1 MKNKSA
7 ITLLFVSN
15 IISGFAQ
22 GISMM
27 AIPWYFIE
35 IVNEPSLFTFAYAI
49 ITFLTLF
56 WGLYAGTIID
66 RYPRKTVFIITNI
79 ICGTIIATVAA
90 SGYYL
95 GDVNHY
101 LVLLVF
107 GVTIFNYNIHYPNLY
122 AFGQEITEQRNYGKL
137 NSYIEIQGQ
146 VTSMM
151 AGAFAAILLSGSL
164 NNEFV
169 IAGISIPLP
178 FNIEPWSIQKVFLMD
193 AITYFIGVGIF
204 FFIRYTPISTKE
216 IHKGTLFTRLKGG
229 FTYLKQNRSIFYFG
243 VFSYMLFAFTLVE
256 VHVLL
261 PGYVKR
267 FLNESVNVYAS
278 AEVYYSFGAILSG
291 ILIFRIFQKYSAY
304 LGVVFLMIVVSFAF
318 LSMSFYENIWLF
330 FLANLVLGIC
340 NAGVRILRTTYL
352 FTHVPNN
359 VIGRANSLF
368 SSINVLVRS
377 LMIFFFSL
385 PFFLEGNNIRWGYFI
400 GAIFVILSVVPLLLS
415 YKKEKKI
422 VNKTT

>member
-1 MKNKSA
+1 M
-7 ITLLFVSN
+7 
-15 IISGFAQ
+15 
-22 GISMM
+22 
-27 AIPWYFIE
+27 
-35 IVNEPSLFTFAYAI
+35 
-49 ITFLTLF
+49 
-56 WGLYAGTIID
+56 
-66 RYPRKTVFIITNI
+66 
-79 ICGTIIATVAA
+79 
-90 SGYYL
+90 
-95 GDVNHY
+95 
-101 LVLLVF
+101 
-107 GVTIFNYNIHYPNLY
+107 
-122 AFGQEITEQRNYGKL
+122 
-137 NSYIEIQGQ
+137 
-146 VTSMM
+146 
-151 AGAFAAILLSGSL
+151 
-164 NNEFV
+164 
-169 IAGISIPLP
+169 
-178 FNIEPWSIQKVFLMD
+178 
-193 AITYFIGVGIF
+193 
-204 FFIRYTPISTKE
+204 
-216 IHKGTLFTRLKGG
+216 
-229 FTYLKQNRSIFYFG
+229 
-243 VFSYMLFAFTLVE
+243 
-256 VHVLL
+256 
-261 PGYVKR
+261 
-267 FLNESVNVYAS
+267 NVYAS
-278 AEVYYSFGAILSG
+278 AEVYYSFGAILAG